1 MTREDLIE
9 KMAADIFDTSI
20 MSDAGQSAARAA
32 LSAIDKA
39 GFAVVPK
46 EPTEDMIRYGVGWRE
61 KDPDDRLISPQA
73 QMVFAIYACMLS
85 ASPLMGEGE

>member
-1 MTREDLIE
+1 MTREELIE
-9 KMAADIFDTSI
+9 KMALKIFACNGDTT
-20 MSDAGQSAARAA
+20 DRARAA

-85 ASPLMGEGE
+85 ASPLMGEE